1 MIDFLVDIDT
11 RLLLFL
17 NSFHCPLMDTFMYE
31 FSDRFV
37 WVPLY
42 ATILWMVMRYYGW
55 KMGLVVLVFAVA
67 AVAAADQLGATLI
80 RPMVGRLRPAN
91 PENPISE
98 FVHIV
103 NDYRGGRYGYPSCHA
118 ANTFALAT
126 FISLILP
133 TLRLSV
139 FMFSWALLNCYSRIY
154 LGVHYPGDI
163 LTGAIIGSCVSAVL
177 YYAFRIVLRSRLFKY
192 HLTPRLGIPLI
203 RRLAG
208 SPTTLHIADI
218 IIAVGLA
225 TAAILLLHALLTVV

>member
-17 NSFHCPLMDTFMYE
+17 NSFHCPMMDTFMYE

-42 ATILWMVMRYYGW
+42 AVILWMVMRYYGW
-55 KMGLVVLVFAVA
+55 KMGLMVFVFAVA

-80 RPMVGRLRPAN
+80 RPFIGRLRPAN
-91 PENPISE
+91 LENPISE
-98 FVHIV
+98 LVHIV
-103 NDYRGGRYGYPSCHA
+103 NGYRGGRYGYPSCHA

-126 FISLILP
+126 FISLVLP

-139 FMFSWALLNCYSRIY
+139 FMFGWALLSCYSRIY
-154 LGVHYPGDI
+154 LGVHYPGD
-163 LTGAIIGSCVSAVL
+163 LLSGAILGSCIAAVL
-177 YYAFRIVLRSRLFKY
+177 YYAFRIILRSRLIKY
-192 HLTPRLGIPLI
+192 HITPRLGLPFI

-208 SPTTLHIADI
+208 IPTTLHIADL
-218 IIAVGLA
+218 IIATGLA
-225 TAAILLLHALLTVV
+225 TTAILLLRALLI